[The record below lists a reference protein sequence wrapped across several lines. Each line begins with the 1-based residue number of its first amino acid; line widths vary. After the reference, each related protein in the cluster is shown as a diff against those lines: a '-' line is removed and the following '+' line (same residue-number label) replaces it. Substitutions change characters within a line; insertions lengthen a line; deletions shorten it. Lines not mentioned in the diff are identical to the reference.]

1 MQSHFESIQRIADS
15 TTFPHVMEYLESQV
29 AENLDLAHFTE
40 RLIQGKGQP
49 NTLTTAEKL
58 ELWDRLKIL
67 SFTRMVLSL
76 WTMSMLSL
84 YVRVQVNIL
93 GRHLYIGTARDLGS
107 SPQLDEADLIDRN
120 DEQQF
125 LAYADYLSN
134 FGLPTLISDTE
145 AATSQVLKGKLLKD
159 FFTAT
164 ILDETIVQILDTFMS
179 MGSPH
184 HWVGY
189 LMPEDSGVYN
199 LVSQSSSSG
208 YSDLPHATKL
218 EQLMGETR
226 AVLLS
231 VEFGNIIEM
240 SLKTL
245 VNELM
250 KDISSQ
256 CGESTLLSGMPLA
269 KLLPRIAQIGQQ
281 LLKEPYRSRYVQNI
295 CSIPEVEQFFTLLYS
310 STPFL

>member
-1 MQSHFESIQRIADS
+1 YPKNSLQILALPQILTFHDLLYNLFMSLCNCILILLVTTQLLLMMLTMLISHDALLVPAKS
-15 TTFPHVMEYLESQV
+15 V
-29 AENLDLAHFTE
+29 
-40 RLIQGKGQP
+40 
-49 NTLTTAEKL
+49 
-58 ELWDRLKIL
+58 LWVIIWNSD
-67 SFTRMVLSL
+67 VLSL
-76 WTMSMLSL
+76 
-84 YVRVQVNIL
+84 N
-93 GRHLYIGTARDLGS
+93 
-107 SPQLDEADLIDRN
+107 
-120 DEQQF
+120 
-125 LAYADYLSN
+125 AYFHVYR
-134 FGLPTLISDTE
+134 
-145 AATSQVLKGKLLKD
+145 KLLKD